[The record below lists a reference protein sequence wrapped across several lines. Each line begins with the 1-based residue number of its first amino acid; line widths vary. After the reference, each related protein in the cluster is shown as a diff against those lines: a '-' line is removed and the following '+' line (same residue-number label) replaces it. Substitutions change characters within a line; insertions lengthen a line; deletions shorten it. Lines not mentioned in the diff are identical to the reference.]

1 MPFLLLYWIYA
12 GVIGLLV
19 GSYLN
24 VVIYRVPRRLSTVL
38 SRSRCPACG
47 TPIRPYDNIPIL
59 AYLWLRG
66 RCRTCGVR
74 FGWRYPAI
82 EALTGALFVLSA
94 IRFGVSWDALVAAL
108 FCAAMVVLAAIDV
121 EHFLLPDRITL
132 PGIAVGLAVQPWL
145 REPGLLSAA
154 VGAVAGAAI
163 LTFVWG
169 VWYLVRREHGMGF
182 GDVKMLAMIGAFL
195 GLRSMGVALFV
206 AVLAGAL
213 VGLALLA
220 VGRFGF
226 RSKLPFGFFLALGAL
241 VALFF
246 GDALSTAYLGL
257 L

>member
-94 IRFGVSWDALVAAL
+94 IRFGVSWDALIAAL